1 MKPIKQGGRP
11 REFDPEAALA
21 AATAMFWRHGYSNT
35 TVDRVAKTMNMSK
48 PSVYAAFG
56 TKEELYCESLKI
68 FCDGL
73 VGAVVACEL
82 SDESLADVLVNLFER
97 EIDFYCQ
104 EDPPRG
110 CFLVCTAPAETANC
124 DAIREILSST
134 LRSIDGAFDR
144 LHTLT
149 SAFSPELGAAR
160 VLSRGAC
167 YRPVTSDGVPLI
179 GRVPGVNGAYVATG
193 HNVWGML
200 NAPATGEVMAELI
213 ADGEVTTVPIEPF
226 NPSRLTPFDPHGN
239 STPFT

>member
-1 MKPIKQGGRP
+1 
-11 REFDPEAALA
+11 
-21 AATAMFWRHGYSNT
+21 MFWRHGYSNT

-144 LHTLT
+144 LIKSAVRLGKLSDETDVRTTAMTLQAILHTL
-149 SAFSPELGAAR
+149 AIRVRAGESPRSLKRYIREA
-160 VLSRGAC
+160 
-167 YRPVTSDGVPLI
+167 VPAIL
-179 GRVPGVNGAYVATG
+179 R
-193 HNVWGML
+193 
-200 NAPATGEVMAELI
+200 
-213 ADGEVTTVPIEPF
+213 
-226 NPSRLTPFDPHGN
+226 
-239 STPFT
+239 